1 MSPTIRVDG
10 LRPADRER
18 IAHILRAT
26 GVFRPDEIDVA
37 LELFD
42 AGCGMRD
49 AGGDEQPLEESSL
62 PRGSSASR
70 IPHPAS
76 RTPPST
82 DSDYLFL
89 GAFTPEDELVGYA
102 CYGPTPGTDRTY
114 DLYWIAVDP
123 AMHGTGIGTT
133 LLTEVER
140 RLTGQHARLLVVE
153 TSSRSDYA
161 ATRAFYRRC
170 GYTESARVRE
180 FYAPGDDRIIF
191 TKRFHHS
198 PAQAGSIDRHE

>member
-10 LRPADRER
+10 LRPTDRER

-42 AGCGMRD
+42 
-49 AGGDEQPLEESSL
+49 
-62 PRGSSASR
+62 
-70 IPHPAS
+70 
-76 RTPPST
+76 TPPTT
-82 DSDYLFL
+82 DPDYLFL

-140 RLTGQHARLLVVE
+140 RLKGQHARLLVVE

-198 PAQAGSIDRHE
+198 PAQAGSLDRHE